1 MGSIVLTIILLAVF
15 SSTVYCKDSTKQT
28 ENKVGCVVCHPLD
41 KERINIHLIPHSHDD
56 VGWLKSFDEYYY
68 GLNVIATRIPI
79 AVKHIITS
87 VVEELKKNT
96 DRRYIQVETA
106 FFYKW
111 WKEQDETMQLAF
123 KNLVDNGQLE
133 IVSGGWSMND
143 EACTNY
149 QSTIDQFTLGFR
161 IIEET
166 LGKCGRSR
174 VGWQIDPFG
183 HSREQASILAQMGYN
198 GMFFSRLDH
207 SDRSIREQEHRL
219 DFAWQ
224 GSANLDDSIIFGS
237 IFPNKGYDAPNGFCW
252 DIGCQN
258 DQIVDDNSSI
268 YFNLDDQVSRFT
280 DILDGYAKFYSTDNK
295 NILVV
300 MGGDFQ
306 YQQSA
311 MYFDNMDKLI
321 KGFKNHQKYNLIYS
335 TPSCYMKSVH
345 DDNVNL
351 TLKTDDFFP
360 YSDFNHAFW
369 AGYFTSRTNLKRFER
384 VGNNI
389 LQASKQLYAL
399 SSKRGYDENLMDLKK
414 ALGTLQHHDAI
425 TGTATQAVTNDYV
438 RTLSAAI
445 KKTEEPLTEIISEL
459 LEVKTELDWNL
470 SSCLLTNFS
479 ICATSQKSDKFVVVI
494 YNPLAWKVTHYI
506 RLPVEDGKYIINGP
520 DGLEEYDMIK
530 SLSTFSFVKIVN
542 ETPSAYEL
550 VFAARDIK
558 PLGLKIYHI
567 EKQKQEVIDPKRAN
581 LENLTSF
588 QLDNKTNLLSTV
600 TINGISL
607 KLKQNFYY
615 YTSSVGTG
623 EKEYVTSGAY
633 VFTPTKDIPEELT
646 SVEVI
651 GSYNGKLVE
660 EVHQKWI
667 TNISDIYQSIRWYK
681 TDNHIELDWL
691 VGNIDTQTI
700 FSGIEVISR
709 FDIDDFD
716 NQNVFYTDS
725 NGRETIKRIKNQR
738 ADYTYN
744 TTWEPVSSN
753 YYPVTSKIVIKD
765 EEKHVEM
772 AVLTDRSQ
780 GGSSVENNQIEL
792 MIHRRTVFDDGKG
805 VDEPL
810 SETEF
815 DPELGMYAR
824 GSHYLVIGNTEKI
837 NKDGK
842 TTTGQER
849 VLAQKKLRQPWIGL
863 SPTKQT
869 FDELKKSM
877 NLQYSG
883 LSEELPE
890 NVNILTLEPWRS
902 GSYLVRFEHILE
914 KNEDPN
920 LSNTSTFNI
929 ENLIEGK
936 NVHTI
941 TEMALGANL
950 PLSELK
956 ETPRYV
962 WNVKNGSTYSES
974 SEITKTVGDNG
985 EISLVPMQIRTFIL
999 STKSSPSN
1007 GNVALFNL
1015 FLSLILLLK
1024 LFIL

>member
-1 MGSIVLTIILLAVF
+1 MK
-15 SSTVYCKDSTKQT
+15 VY
-28 ENKVGCVVCHPLD
+28 
-41 KERINIHLIPHSHDD
+41 
-56 VGWLKSFDEYYY
+56 
-68 GLNVIATRIPI
+68 ATTTPI
-79 AVKHIITS
+79 AVKNIITS
-87 VVEELKKNT
+87 VVEELQRNK

-111 WKEQDETMQLAF
+111 WKEQDETMRRAF
-123 KNLVDNGQLE
+123 KNLVDNGHLE
-133 IVSGGWSMND
+133 IVNGGWSMND

-161 IIEET
+161 IIDEA

-207 SDRSIREQEHRL
+207 SDRSIRKEEHRM

-237 IFPNKGYDAPNGFCW
+237 IFPNAGYDAPQGFCW
-252 DIGCQN
+252 DISCQN

-268 YFNLDDQVSRFT
+268 HFNLEDQVSRFT
-280 DILDGYAKFYSTDNK
+280 DILDGYAKFYSKDNK
-295 NILVV
+295 NMLVV

-321 KGFKNHQKYNLIYS
+321 KGFKNHEKYNLIYS

-360 YSDFNHAFW
+360 YSSSNHDFW

-389 LQASKQLYAL
+389 LQATKQLYAL
-399 SSKRGYDENLMDLKK
+399 SSKRGYDDNLTDLKQ
-414 ALGTLQHHDAI
+414 AMGTLQHHDAI
-425 TGTATQAVTNDYV
+425 SGTATQEVTNDYV
-438 RTLSAAI
+438 RTLTAAI
-445 KKTEEPLTEIISEL
+445 KKTEEPLTEIIGEL
-459 LEVKTELDWNL
+459 LEAKTELDWNL

-479 ICATSQKSDKFVVVI
+479 ICATSQNSDKFVVAI
-494 YNPLAWKVTHYI
+494 YNPLAWNATHYI
-506 RLPVEDGKYIINGP
+506 RLPVEEGKYIINGP
-520 DGLEEYDMIK
+520 DGLEEYDLIP
-530 SLSTFSFVKIVN
+530 SLSKFDFVKIVN

-558 PLGLKIYHI
+558 PLGLKMFHI
-567 EKQKQEVIDPKRAN
+567 EKQKQELTEPKKVN
-581 LENLTSF
+581 LGHLTSF
-588 QLDNKTNLLSTV
+588 QLDDKTNLLSNV
-600 TINGISL
+600 TLNGISL
-607 KLKQNFYY
+607 ALKQNFYY
-615 YTSSVGTG
+615 YISSTG
-623 EKEYVTSGAY
+623 MVEKDYSTSGAY
-633 VFTPTKDIPEELT
+633 VFTPTKDIPEELQN
-646 SVEVI
+646 VEVI
-651 GSYNGKLVE
+651 GSYNGNLVE

-667 TNISDIYQSIRWYK
+667 TNVSDIYQSIRWYK

-691 VGNIDTQTI
+691 VGNINTKINYT
-700 FSGIEVISR
+700 GIEVISR
-709 FDIDDFD
+709 FDVSDFD

-738 ADYTYN
+738 ADYFYN
-744 TTWEPVSSN
+744 ISWEPVSSN

-765 EEKHVEM
+765 QEKHMQM
-772 AVLTDRSQ
+772 AILTDRSQ
-780 GGSSVENNQIEL
+780 GGSSLENNQIEL
-792 MIHRRTVFDDGKG
+792 MVHRRTIFDDGKG
-805 VDEPL
+805 VGEPL

-815 DPELGMYAR
+815 NSDLGMYAR
-824 GSHYLVIGNTEKI
+824 GTHYLLIGDTEKI

-877 NLQYSG
+877 NLQYSA
-883 LSEELPE
+883 LNEDLPE
-890 NVNILTLEPWRS
+890 NVNILTLEPWTS
-902 GSYLVRFEHILE
+902 GSYLLRFEHILE

-920 LSNTSTFNI
+920 LSNKSTISI
-929 ENLIEGK
+929 ENLLKGI

-941 TEMALGANL
+941 TEMTLGANV
-950 PLSELK
+950 PLSELNQ
-956 ETPRYV
+956 TPRYV
-962 WNVKNGSTYSES
+962 WNIKDESTQ
-974 SEITKTVGDNG
+974 SEISDVSKSVGANE
-985 EISLVPMQIRTFIL
+985 EISLGPMQIRTFII
-999 STKSSPSN
+999 STKSSTSN
-1007 GNVALFNL
+1007 GNVALVNL
-1015 FLSLILLLK
+1015 FLALIVLLK
-1024 LFIL
+1024 LCIL